1 MRVRMKIQQV
11 STKYCKTRE
20 MTMTQQQYEYYN
32 SIKEQPKNGFMVVYC
47 DKIT

>member
-20 MTMTQQQYEYYN
+20 MTMTEEQFDYYS
-32 SIKEQPKNGFMVVYC
+32 SIAGKPKNGFMVVYVEE
-47 DKIT
+47 I